1 MMSDTC
7 TITRHKNLLE
17 ITMENVKETAA
28 KFVNSN
34 FNLKSMITSGKH
46 NFCYVCFA
54 FVANFRNK
62 EKGTASV
69 SH

>member
-28 KFVNSN
+28 KLVNSN
-34 FNLKSMITSGKH
+34 FNLKFMITSGKH
-46 NFCYVCFA
+46 NFCYVALNIYWQFFC
-54 FVANFRNK
+54 
-62 EKGTASV
+62 G
-69 SH
+69 